1 MHHIVYIGSED
12 MRNRVFLLLI
22 MAVGTVQSMQESA
35 LWREENETLL
45 QRMHS
50 EENMPYSECFKEL
63 ANRENDLNVL
73 VDLAAI
79 SKRNDYEEAY
89 KIALEKLRNSTSMD
103 FIVNRLLEFCID
115 NNPTNLKKVY
125 FFQNNEKIYLLL
137 DLFKGKIS
145 FENRKECTR
154 FYKMFKIG
162 ISRCL
167 GH

>member
-1 MHHIVYIGSED
+1 

-22 MAVGTVQSMQESA
+22 MVVGTAHSMQRSA
-35 LWREENETLL
+35 LWRGENEALL

-50 EENMPYSECFKEL
+50 KENAPYSECFKEL
-63 ANRENDLNVL
+63 ASRENDLNAL

-89 KIALEKLRNSTSMD
+89 KIALEKLRSNTSMD

-145 FENRKECTR
+145 SENRKECTQ
-154 FYKMFKIG
+154 FYKMFKTG

-167 GH
+167 GNH